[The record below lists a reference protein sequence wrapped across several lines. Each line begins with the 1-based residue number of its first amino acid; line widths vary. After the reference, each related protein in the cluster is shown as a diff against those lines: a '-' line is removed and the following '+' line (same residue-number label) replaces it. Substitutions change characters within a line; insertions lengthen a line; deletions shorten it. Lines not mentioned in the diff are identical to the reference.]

1 MDSARIASLVREV
14 LEEIRQSIPDAT
26 NEEIGAAEQELRR
39 TASDLRVELIAF
51 GVSELIKRA
60 RAAKGNANLA
70 TLRDFPALLFGQTSP
85 GESRRACSAGDSAPR
100 EAYQAPSVAT
110 RPDGSGH
117 RCRPSLPAL
126 LRPYVLPLS
135 LSVGFLVLSA
145 VRGARRS
152 SREVPRV

>member
-110 RPDGSGH
+110 RGH
-117 RCRPSLPAL
+117 RCRPSLPAPF
-126 LRPYVLPLS
+126 RPYVLPLS